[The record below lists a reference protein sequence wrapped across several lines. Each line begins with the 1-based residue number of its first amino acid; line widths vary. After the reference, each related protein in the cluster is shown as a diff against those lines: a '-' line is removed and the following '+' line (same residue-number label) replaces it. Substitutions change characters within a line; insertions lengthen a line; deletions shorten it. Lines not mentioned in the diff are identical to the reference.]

1 MRFSLIVITHHFQI
15 SKRIFRKYSPA
26 HAAHAATQQCCCSVS
41 ALCLYLSFSFSVSL
55 SVSLAPLHYCLIAI
69 SAKQASSQNDYYE
82 LAGVSSLCIMQ
93 SPCHAWQ
100 QRLAHTHTHTCTLWG
115 RDRHALARHLDT
127 HVAIKLQMPS
137 AHCPCCCFVAA
148 VEERVENISLKCV
161 PPLECSSPIP
171 LPPLLLNLCPTC
183 FSLYL

>member
-1 MRFSLIVITHHFQI
+1 MRFSLIVITHHFHF

-26 HAAHAATQQCCCSVS
+26 HTATQQCCCSAF
-41 ALCLYLSFSFSVSL
+41 ALCLYLSLSKSF

-82 LAGVSSLCIMQ
+82 LACVSSLCIMQ
-93 SPCHAWQ
+93 SPCHALQ
-100 QRLAHTHTHTCTLWG
+100 QRLTHTDTCAHWG

-161 PPLECSSPIP
+161 PPLECSSP
-171 LPPLLLNLCPTC
+171 LSYSTC
-183 FSLYL
+183 A

>member
-1 MRFSLIVITHHFQI
+1 M
-15 SKRIFRKYSPA
+15 
-26 HAAHAATQQCCCSVS
+26 
-41 ALCLYLSFSFSVSL
+41 SF

-82 LAGVSSLCIMQ
+82 LACVSSLCIMQ
-93 SPCHAWQ
+93 SPCHALQ
-100 QRLAHTHTHTCTLWG
+100 QRLTHTDTCAHWG

-161 PPLECSSPIP
+161 PPLECSSPLSYSTCAQP
-171 LPPLLLNLCPTC
+171 ASHFTYSTSYLHFPHTSSSVSCSLSLSASRARLWECVRLFLCVFFFCLLFACL
-183 FSLYL
+183 SS

>member
-1 MRFSLIVITHHFQI
+1 MRFSLIVITHHFHF

-26 HAAHAATQQCCCSVS
+26 HAATQQCCCSAS
-41 ALCLYLSFSFSVSL
+41 ALCLYLSLFLYICL

-82 LAGVSSLCIMQ
+82 LACVSSLCIMQ
-93 SPCHAWQ
+93 SPCHALQ
-100 QRLAHTHTHTCTLWG
+100 QRLTHTDTCTHWG
-115 RDRHALARHLDT
+115 TDRHALARHLYT

-161 PPLECSSPIP
+161 PPLECSSP
-171 LPPLLLNLCPTC
+171 PLLLNLCPTC